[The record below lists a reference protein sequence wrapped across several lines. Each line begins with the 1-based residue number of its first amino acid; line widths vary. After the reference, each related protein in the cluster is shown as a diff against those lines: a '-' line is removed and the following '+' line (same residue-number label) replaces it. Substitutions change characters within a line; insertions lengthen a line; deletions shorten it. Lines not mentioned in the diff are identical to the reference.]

1 MSETTSSPARPRAS
15 SFLRELFT
23 ERDNQTADLKR
34 VLWAIGF
41 GWALG
46 LETFLVVCRKQPF
59 DLLSAA
65 TALGLLLAAGG
76 GTLALNRR
84 NENGAPGA

>member
-1 MSETTSSPARPRAS
+1 MSDLQPAAGPRAR

-46 LETFLVVCRKQPF
+46 LETFLVVWRRQPF

-65 TALGLLLAAGG
+65 TSLGLLLAAGG
-76 GTLALNRR
+76 GALALNRR
-84 NENGAPGA
+84 NENGAPE

>member
-1 MSETTSSPARPRAS
+1 MSDLQPPAARPRVRG
-15 SFLRELFT
+15 FVRELFT

-34 VLWAIGF
+34 VLWAAGF

-46 LETFLVVCRKQPF
+46 LETFLVVARRQPF

-65 TALGLLLAAGG
+65 SSLSLLLAAGG
-76 GTLALNRR
+76 GALALNRR
-84 NENGAPGA
+84 NENGAP

>member
-1 MSETTSSPARPRAS
+1 MSEPTIDPARPRAG

-34 VLWAIGF
+34 VLWAAGF

-46 LETFLVVCRKQPF
+46 LETFLVVARRQPF

-65 TALGLLLAAGG
+65 SSLSLLLAAGG
-76 GTLALNRR
+76 GALALARR
-84 NENGAPGA
+84 NENGAP